1 MPPRDIAQVL
11 SLLRWLLI
19 TVFVVLAY
27 VVLSYLAGVLAP
39 ILTALGI
46 AYLLNPALE
55 RLVLRGAS
63 RAVGAG
69 LLLASFVAL
78 LAIAITFVAP
88 TVAHQLSEFVA
99 SLPRFL
105 TNLSEWTKQH
115 LKLQLPKEWQD
126 YVASDHLREALSDAS
141 GPLRDLASAAVG
153 GIFSVLAVLAELLLI
168 PVFSFYF
175 LTDWPNLMRRLD
187 HVIPPRRRADV
198 REIARDIDR
207 VVAGWV
213 RGQAIVTTT
222 LAILYAGGFTA
233 VGMPLSLPIGLL
245 VGALT
250 VIPFVGTFVG
260 ASIALLV
267 TLADGGTLQTVGMVA
282 GVILCLHL
290 LEAAVLT
297 PKIVGHRV
305 GLSESGA
312 LLAVVAGGKLLGF
325 VGVVL
330 AVPIAATTAV
340 VVRYAIRYYEH
351 TAFFGHESDADVVI
365 TPGMALIMP
374 GVVPGAKVIESD
386 PEAEIDPDP
395 GELASAAV
403 PPAALGVADAWL
415 FDSELPLGPSG
426 PARPAPVP
434 AAPSALAA
442 PAPPPEP
449 GEPAGPSASPEGA
462 GPAGALRPGGA
473 PEPG

>member
-1 MPPRDIAQVL
+1 M
-11 SLLRWLLI
+11 LL
-19 TVFVVLAY
+19 V
-27 VVLSYLAGVLAP
+27 
-39 ILTALGI
+39 
-46 AYLLNPALE
+46 
-55 RLVLRGAS
+55 
-63 RAVGAG
+63 
-69 LLLASFVAL
+69 
-78 LAIAITFVAP
+78 
-88 TVAHQLSEFVA
+88 
-99 SLPRFL
+99 
-105 TNLSEWTKQH
+105 
-115 LKLQLPKEWQD
+115 
-126 YVASDHLREALSDAS
+126 
-141 GPLRDLASAAVG
+141 
-153 GIFSVLAVLAELLLI
+153 

-175 LTDWPNLMRRLD
+175 LTDWPNILRRLD
-187 HVIPPRRRADV
+187 HMIPPRRRADV

-213 RGQAIVTTT
+213 RGQAIVTST
-222 LAILYAGGFTA
+222 LAVLYAAGFTA

-245 VGALT
+245 VGGLT

-267 TLADGGTLQTVGMVA
+267 TLADGGSPQTLAMVA

-340 VVRYAIRYYEH
+340 LVRYAVRFYEH

-365 TPGMALIMP
+365 TPAMALIMP
-374 GVVPGAKVIESD
+374 GVVPGARVIEAV
-386 PEAEIDPDP
+386 PDPDP
-395 GELASAAV
+395 DPVAELDLERSE
-403 PPAALGVADAWL
+403 LDRTADDWM

-426 PARPAPVP
+426 VHRAAAVAGPAAVAEPAPVTEPVAVAGP
-434 AAPSALAA
+434 AAVTEPATAAA
-442 PAPPPEP
+442 PADPKDTP
-449 GEPAGPSASPEGA
+449 
-462 GPAGALRPGGA
+462 
-473 PEPG
+473 

>member
-1 MPPRDIAQVL
+1 MSSPVRLPPRESAQVL

-19 TVFVVLAY
+19 MVFVVLGY
-27 VVLSYLAGVLAP
+27 FVLSYLAAVLAP

-46 AYLLNPALE
+46 AYLLNPVLE
-55 RLVLRGAS
+55 RIVRRGMS
-63 RAVGAG
+63 RALGAG
-69 LLLASFVAL
+69 LLLVTFVAI
-78 LAIAITFVAP
+78 LAIAIAFFAP
-88 TVAHQLSEFVA
+88 TVAHQLSEFV
-99 SLPRFL
+99 
-105 TNLSEWTKQH
+105 TNLPQFVKNLTAWAKDH
-115 LKLQLPKEWQD
+115 LGVQLPSDWQD
-126 YVASDHLREALSDAS
+126 YVASNHLQETLSDAS
-141 GPLRDLASAAVG
+141 GPLREIATAAVG
-153 GIFSVLAVLAELLLI
+153 GVFSVLAVLAELLLI

-175 LTDWPNLMRRLD
+175 LTDWPNLLRRIY
-187 HVIPPRRRADV
+187 HMVPPRRRADV
-198 REIARDIDR
+198 REVARDIDR

-222 LAILYAGGFTA
+222 LAILYAIGFTA

-245 VGALT
+245 VGGLT

-267 TLADGGTLQTVGMVA
+267 TLAAGGGPQMLGMVA

-340 VVRYAIRYYEH
+340 LVRYAVRFYEH
-351 TAFFGHESDADVVI
+351 TSFFGHESDADVVI
-365 TPGMALIMP
+365 TPAMAMIMP
-374 GVVPGAKVIESD
+374 GVVPGAKIAVAEREADGFSD
-386 PEAEIDPDP
+386 LGSDVPPDLAP
-395 GELASAAV
+395 DGGDGGDGSGGGDVGRSALDASADEWTFE
-403 PPAALGVADAWL
+403 P
-415 FDSELPLGPSG
+415 ELPLGPSG
-426 PARPAPVP
+426 
-434 AAPSALAA
+434 AASAAQ
-442 PAPPPEP
+442 PKTEPE
-449 GEPAGPSASPEGA
+449 AK
-462 GPAGALRPGGA
+462 
-473 PEPG
+473 